1 MRVFRRFGE
10 VLLSDDIDGFMKLV
24 GDELMCGENTTTG
37 EVFTPLQLQQQ
48 KSDSVRLAAANPRL
62 QKVEA
67 LSMSIAPV
75 KEPPEP
81 RITQPA
87 PELRDRLR
95 RSRSCGMRPCP
106 SKASTAPV
114 REIGR
119 EALR

>member
-1 MRVFRRFGE
+1 
-10 VLLSDDIDGFMKLV
+10 
-24 GDELMCGENTTTG
+24 
-37 EVFTPLQLQQQ
+37 
-48 KSDSVRLAAANPRL
+48 
-62 QKVEA
+62 
-67 LSMSIAPV
+67 MSIAPV

-119 EALR
+119 EALRWMAAAWVQCRRGSGTNASGARYGGLRTVDDDKG